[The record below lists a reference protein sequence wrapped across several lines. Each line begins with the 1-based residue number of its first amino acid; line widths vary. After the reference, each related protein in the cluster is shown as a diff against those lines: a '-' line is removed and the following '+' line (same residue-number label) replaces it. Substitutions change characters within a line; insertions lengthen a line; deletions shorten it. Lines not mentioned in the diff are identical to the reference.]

1 MPSTTTYAP
10 RSYGVPLQKRFGRL
24 LFVELAGFDGAPGKR
39 RSLWK
44 MQCDCGQQVV
54 RTSNSIRS
62 GNTQSCGCLGNE
74 TRANS
79 TRTHGKTG
87 SPTYISWSLMISR
100 CTNPKAT
107 KYEAYGAKGILVC
120 DQWMGSFTQFLA
132 DVGERPAGMTIDR
145 IDNSKG
151 YEPDNVR
158 WATPY
163 QQAKNRSNVKLIT
176 AFGETLCLAEWERK
190 TGVSRSTIRKRIN
203 AGMTAEKALAKC
215 GRGK

>member
-1 MPSTTTYAP
+1 MDRKP
-10 RSYGVPLQKRFGRL
+10 RSYGAPSQKRFGRL
-24 LFVELAGFDGAPGKR
+24 LFIDLAGFEERSGRR

-44 MQCDCGQQVV
+44 MQCDCGKQVV
-54 RTSNSIRS
+54 RASNSVRS

-74 TRANS
+74 TRASS

-87 SPTYISWSLMISR
+87 SPTYISWAAMIAR

-107 KYEAYGAKGILVC
+107 KYEAYGAKGVFVC
-120 DQWMGSFTQFLA
+120 APWLRSFEQFVA
-132 DVGERPAGMTIDR
+132 DVGERPPGTTIDR

-151 YEPDNVR
+151 YEPGNVR
-158 WATPY
+158 WATPR
-163 QQAKNRSNVKLIT
+163 QQSENRSNVNLVT

-190 TGVSRSTIRKRIN
+190 TGVARSTIRKRIN
-203 AGMTAEKALAKC
+203 AGMPAENALAKS